1 MCETSRRDS
10 APPALSPVSTAVPP
24 RLLSKAQAAQ
34 YLGLTPRGFDRW
46 RKDGR
51 IPNALPGTSRWDRT
65 AIDASIDALSQLG
78 GMRAAPMPPQPEV
91 DPLEE
96 WRKKRDERRNRR
108 G

>member
-1 MCETSRRDS
+1 MPARE
-10 APPALSPVSTAVPP
+10 APHILP
-24 RLLSKAQAAQ
+24 RLLTKSQAAQ

-78 GMRAAPMPPQPEV
+78 SLRAAPMPPQPEV

-96 WRKKRDERRNRR
+96 WRKKRDDRRAAASAARPKSAK
-108 G
+108 